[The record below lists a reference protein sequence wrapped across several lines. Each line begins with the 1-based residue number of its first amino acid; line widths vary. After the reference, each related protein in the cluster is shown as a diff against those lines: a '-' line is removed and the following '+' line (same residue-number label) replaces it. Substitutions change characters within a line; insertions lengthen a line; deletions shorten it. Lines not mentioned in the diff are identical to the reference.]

1 MKLIA
6 ATKEKNQESIDNL
19 TLALVTNKKI
29 RRVLILYKLIPAKE
43 KYQ

>member
-6 ATKEKNQESIDNL
+6 VTKEKQESIDNL

-29 RRVLILYKLIPAKE
+29 TRVLILYKLIPAKE
-43 KYQ
+43 KHQ